1 MVELALVV
9 PVVLLFTLGIVDFGR
24 GIFTYAVL
32 ADAAREGARYAIV
45 HGALATEPGE
55 VPSGPGEPNPPN
67 GDPAGA
73 NVVAAAKADAYGLDA
88 TAMKVSVCWGDP
100 YHPCSVPADCSTA
113 TSTATSPV
121 PDTEVTVRV
130 CYPFQVFSA
139 AFLGVASVPL
149 SAQAT
154 LVVTH

>member
-45 HGALATEPGE
+45 HGSLATELGE
-55 VPSGPGEPNPPN
+55 TASGPNEP
-67 GDPAGA
+67 DPMGA
-73 NVVAAAKADAYGLDA
+73 YVVRAAKSEAYGLDSA
-88 TAMKVSVCWGDP
+88 AMRVSVCWGSSNS
-100 YHPCSVPADCSTA
+100 PCAVPMDCSPA
-113 TSTATSPV
+113 ASTATSPT

-130 CYPFQVFSA
+130 CYPFQVLSA
-139 AFLGVASVPL
+139 SFLGVASVPL